1 MGNLLDRF
9 CIACGIGRIWK
20 DKTDV
25 PFVPVVEN
33 TDGGVLV
40 VDSSKKLLRY
50 GIKSAVRSLW
60 YWNVCFVSRHIL
72 YFIPIWTA
80 YSVCRGILTVHFVP
94 ANGCGR

>member
-50 GIKSAVRSLW
+50 GNLRYKIRRQVALVLERLL
-60 YWNVCFVSRHIL
+60 REPTHII
-72 YFIPIWTA
+72 F
-80 YSVCRGILTVHFVP
+80 
-94 ANGCGR
+94 